1 MNFLELTHPTVKR
14 KALREL
20 NEQIRRRAC
29 ADDAIPSQT
38 AQLLLEGL
46 RDRGLDAMLP
56 AVSVRIYVDPEALVA
71 QQSEHQ
77 QRLELMEQL
86 RRFLR
91 AQASGSLIRALFPSI
106 PTTEVEQLR
115 THMRLAQPGA
125 AVELEASEYLRVHST
140 WRELQRTTSDVRARY
155 LALHDTFPNHTLLT
169 LFAAL
174 NQR

>member
-1 MNFLELTHPTVKR
+1 MNFLELTHPTLKR

-20 NEQIRRRAC
+20 NEQIRRRAH
-29 ADDAIPSQT
+29 ADGALPQHT
-38 AQLLLEGL
+38 AELLLAGL

-56 AVSVRIYVDPEALVA
+56 AVTVRIYVDPEALVE

-77 QRLELMEQL
+77 RRQELMAQL

-91 AQASGSLIRALFPSI
+91 AQAGGSLIRALFPAI
-106 PTTEVEQLR
+106 PAAEVDQMR
-115 THMRLAQPGA
+115 AHMRLSPPGP
-125 AVELEASEYLRVHST
+125 AVELDPAEYLRVHSI
-140 WRELQRTTSDVRARY
+140 WKELQGTTSDVRERY
-155 LALHDTFPNHTLLT
+155 LALHEAFPKHTLLT

>member
-1 MNFLELTHPTVKR
+1 MNFMELKHPTLKR

-20 NEQIRRRAC
+20 NEQIRRHAC
-29 ADDAIPSQT
+29 ADGAIPPHT
-38 AQLLLEGL
+38 AQLLLAGL

-56 AVSVRIYVDPEALVA
+56 AVTVRIYVDPEALVA
-71 QQSEHQ
+71 QQSEYQ

-106 PTTEVEQLR
+106 PTMDVEQLR
-115 THMRLAQPGA
+115 THMRLSQPGP
-125 AVELEASEYLRVHST
+125 AVELEPGEYLRVHT
-140 WRELQRTTSDVRARY
+140 IWKELQKSTSDVRERY
-155 LALHDTFPNHTLLT
+155 LALHDAFPKYTLLT

>member
-1 MNFLELTHPTVKR
+1 MNFLELTHPTLKR

-20 NEQIRRRAC
+20 NQQIRRRAY
-29 ADDAIPSQT
+29 ADGAIPEQT
-38 AQLLLEGL
+38 AELLMAGL

-56 AVSVRIYVDPEALVA
+56 AVTVRIYVDQEALVA

-77 QRLELMEQL
+77 QRQQHMEQL
-86 RRFLR
+86 RKFVR

-106 PTTEVEQLR
+106 PAAEVEQIR
-115 THMRLAQPGA
+115 TQMRLSQPGP
-125 AVELEASEYLRVHST
+125 AVELDPGEYLRVHSI
-140 WRELQRTTSDVRARY
+140 WKELHSTTVDVRERY
-155 LALHDTFPNHTLLT
+155 LALHDAFPQHTLLT